1 MQDRVSTDQ
10 NRIIIV
16 GGGPVGM
23 ITALRLAQL
32 DIPVV
37 VLDALAETPTAHR
50 AATTH
55 SSTLDL
61 LDTVGLTDE
70 IIAQGLTARYFQYRY
85 RTTNE
90 VFAEF
95 DFGRLADESN
105 HPYAVQLEQHKT
117 VAIALAAAEKF
128 PHFSFHREHEVV
140 EVINTEDHAGVVT
153 QTPDGARQ
161 AWNSRYVIGCDG
173 GRSTVRKSQ
182 DINFPGFTWEERF
195 IIVASYFDYE
205 VADHYRYRNYLADPE
220 QWCSVF
226 KIPGPD
232 EDANTNGMWRNL
244 FPVITDD
251 SDEVV
256 TSEPYIRN
264 MINTCFPYAKNL
276 EIVHSNLYTVHQRVA
291 ESFHKNRILLAGD
304 SGHINNPLGG
314 MGMNSGIA
322 DGLNLAEKIG
332 RVWRGEATDDQ
343 ALFAQYDRQRRPL
356 AQKYVQAQSIQNK
369 ETLQAKDPAKA
380 NARFEEMRKTADDP
394 KRHKAFLMNASL
406 INMVREAA
414 AIE

>member
-1 MQDRVSTDQ
+1 MPTHNQDSD
-10 NRIIIV
+10 RIIIV

-37 VLDALAETPTAHR
+37 VLDAQAETPTAHR

-61 LDTVGLTDE
+61 LDTVGLTDT
-70 IIAQGLTARYFQYRY
+70 IIEQGLTARYFQYRY

-128 PHFSFHREHEVV
+128 PHFEFYREQTVT
-140 EVINTEDHAGVVT
+140 EVINDADYAEVVT
-153 QTPDGARQ
+153 EMPDGEKQTWRG
-161 AWNSRYVIGCDG
+161 RYVIGCDG

-182 DINFPGFTWEERF
+182 GIGFPGFTWEERF

-205 VADHYRYRNYLADPE
+205 AADNYRYRNYLADPE
-220 QWCSVF
+220 RWCSVF
-226 KIPGPD
+226 KIPGP
-232 EDANTNGMWRNL
+232 EGTGMWRNL
-244 FPVITDD
+244 FPITTDEPEEVIT
-251 SDEVV
+251 
-256 TSEPYIRN
+256 SEAYIRG
-264 MINTCFPYAKNL
+264 MIDDCFPYAKDL
-276 EIVHSNLYTVHQRVA
+276 KIVHSNLYTVHQRVA
-291 ESFHKNRILLAGD
+291 ESFHKNRIMLAGD
-304 SGHINNPLGG
+304 AGHINNPLGG
-314 MGMNSGIA
+314 MGMNSGVA
-322 DGLNLAEKIG
+322 DGLNLAEKVG
-332 RVWRGEATDDQ
+332 QVWRGEVTDDQ

-356 AQKYVQAQSIQNK
+356 AEKYVQAQSIQNK
-369 ETLQAKDPAKA
+369 ETLQAKDPEKA
-380 NARFEEMRKTADDP
+380 NARFEEMRKTAEDP

-406 INMVREAA
+406 INMVREAE
-414 AIE
+414 AIA

>member
-1 MQDRVSTDQ
+1 MPTLNQKNDC
-10 NRIIIV
+10 IIIV

-61 LDTVGLTDE
+61 LDSVGLTDA
-70 IIAQGLTARYFQYRY
+70 IIEHGLTARYFQYRY

-128 PHFSFHREHEVV
+128 PHFEFHREHTVMEVV
-140 EVINTEDHAGVVT
+140 NEADHAGVVT
-153 QTPDGARQ
+153 KAPDGEKKTWRG
-161 AWNSRYVIGCDG
+161 RYVIGCDG

-182 DINFPGFTWEERF
+182 GISFPGFTWEERF

-205 VADHYRYRNYLADPE
+205 AADDYRYRNYLADPG

-226 KIPGPD
+226 KIPGPEGPD
-232 EDANTNGMWRNL
+232 NKNGMWRNL
-244 FPVITDD
+244 FPIITDD
-251 SDEVV
+251 PDDVV

-264 MINTCFPYAKNL
+264 MINTCFPYAKDL
-276 EIVHSNLYTVHQRVA
+276 EIVHSNLYSVHQRVA
-291 ESFHKNRILLAGD
+291 ESFHKNRIMLAGD
-304 SGHINNPLGG
+304 AGHINNPLGG

-322 DGLNLAEKIG
+322 DGLNLAEKMGQI
-332 RVWRGEATDDQ
+332 WRDEITDDQ
-343 ALFAQYDRQRRPL
+343 TLFAKYDRQRRPL
-356 AQKYVQAQSIQNK
+356 AQKYVQTQSIQNK
-369 ETLQAKDPAKA
+369 ETLQAKDPEKA
-380 NARFEEMRKTADDP
+380 AARFEEMRKTAEDP

-406 INMVREAA
+406 INMVREAG

>member
-1 MQDRVSTDQ
+1 
-10 NRIIIV
+10 
-16 GGGPVGM
+16 M

-37 VLDALAETPTAHR
+37 VLDAQAETPTAHR

-61 LDTVGLTDE
+61 LDTVGITNT
-70 IIAQGLTARYFQYRY
+70 IIEQGLTARYFQYRY

-95 DFGRLADESN
+95 DFGRLSDESN

-128 PHFSFHREHEVV
+128 PHFEFHREHTVTEVV
-140 EVINTEDHAGVVT
+140 NTDDYAEAVT
-153 QTPDGARQ
+153 ETPDSETQSWRG
-161 AWNSRYVIGCDG
+161 RYVIGCDG

-182 DINFPGFTWEERF
+182 GIGFPGFTWEERF

-205 VADHYRYRNYLADPE
+205 AADDYRYRNYLADPE

-232 EDANTNGMWRNL
+232 VPGNKNGMWRNL

-251 SDEVV
+251 PEEVV

-264 MINTCFPYAKNL
+264 MINTCFPYAKDL

-291 ESFHKNRILLAGD
+291 ESFHKNRIMLAGD

-322 DGLNLAEKIG
+322 DGLNLAEKVG
-332 RVWRGEATDDQ
+332 QVWRGAVPDEQ
-343 ALFAQYDRQRRPL
+343 ALFDQYDRQRRPL
-356 AQKYVQAQSIQNK
+356 AEKYVQAQSIQNK

-380 NARFEEMRKTADDP
+380 NARFEEMRKTAEDP